1 MTTHGVNR
9 RDALRRIAL
18 GSVGAA
24 AVPGWVESLTALA
37 VDHAHAAVQTATKA
51 AFKPKVLTA
60 RQNET
65 VIALSE
71 LIIPQTDT
79 AGAKAARVNEFI
91 DSVLVSA
98 KDSDRQKFLAGL
110 SWIDE
115 RARKEFGTDFVT
127 TAPAQQISLLTTLS
141 KPDARTPDSQTE
153 ADREGVEFFTAIKSM
168 TITGY
173 YTSEIGARQELGD
186 DGTMFFAEFKGCT
199 HPEHQG

>member
-9 RDALRRIAL
+9 RDALRRLAL

-24 AVPGWVESLTALA
+24 AVPAWVESLTALA
-37 VDHAHAAVQTATKA
+37 VDHAHAAVQTSPKA
-51 AFKPKVLTA
+51 AFKPKMLTA

-71 LIIPQTDT
+71 LIIPQTET

-91 DSVLVSA
+91 DGVLVSA
-98 KDSDRQKFLAGL
+98 KDPDRQKFLGGL

-115 RARKEFGTDFVT
+115 RARKEFGTDFVSG
-127 TAPAQQISLLTTLS
+127 APAQQTSLLTRLS
-141 KPDARTPDSQTE
+141 TAEARTPDSQTE
-153 ADREGVEFFTAIKSM
+153 GDREGAEFFTAIKSM

-173 YTSEIGARQELGD
+173 YTSEVGAREELGD
-186 DGTMFFAEFKGCT
+186 DGMMFFAEFKGCT